1 MKRLLTLVLLAAP
14 ATFIWGQTPTPVPAA
29 ASPIPP
35 CGKNVSFAI
44 AEGGQPVPA
53 IPKFTLKWLE
63 GKSRREQFSKL
74 CFSQIPNANL
84 QNYIV
89 VFSSSA
95 AAFQGLTPSA
105 HTYSSGPQ
113 GASADSKPAV
123 TSYGGTWSYAYSGGA
138 PTATTDTLALQR
150 DEKPKSLDARAFD
163 QTGRAIASYS
173 LATISSRDK
182 LLEKVL
188 SDILAD
194 KPAAETTR
202 KTTASSLS
210 VYYVNCDVDAPPASL
225 AADAAAGAPGH
236 AAKAPDPVA
245 SPPPPPPPPELD
257 IASTPPGAD
266 IFVDGRFVGQTPG
279 SMEISEGEHMVDVR
293 KKGFAIWQRR
303 VVVTT
308 GKREV
313 KAYLEQRELD
323 LQ

>member
-1 MKRLLTLVLLAAP
+1 MKRLLTLLLLAAP
-14 ATFIWGQTPTPVPAA
+14 ATFVWGQTSTPAPAATSSVPAC
-29 ASPIPP
+29 S
-35 CGKNVSFAI
+35 KNVSFAI

-53 IPKFTLKWLE
+53 IPKFTLKWLG

-105 HTYSSGPQ
+105 HTYTSGPQ
-113 GASADSKPAV
+113 GADGKAPV
-123 TSYGGTWSYAYSGGA
+123 TSYGGTWSYSYSGGA

-150 DEKPKSLDARAFD
+150 DEKPKSLDVRAFD

-188 SDILAD
+188 SEVLAD
-194 KPAAETTR
+194 KTSTEGSH
-202 KTTASSLS
+202 KSIASALS
-210 VYYVNCDVDAPPASL
+210 VYYVNCDVDAPPAAL

-236 AAKAPDPVA
+236 AAKAPDPA
-245 SPPPPPPPPELD
+245 AAAPPPPPPPELD
-257 IASTPPGAD
+257 ILSTPPGAD
-266 IFVDGRFVGQTPG
+266 VFVDGRFIGQTPG
-279 SMEISEGEHMVDVR
+279 SLEISEGEHTVDVR
-293 KKGFAIWQRR
+293 KKGYAIWQRR
-303 VVVTT
+303 VVVSG